1 MGRGGVQFMG
11 ACVMENGDTVI
22 LMELMLGGTLL
33 EAIASDR
40 ASWYNRRVAG
50 SEALAKHDAA

>member
-1 MGRGGVQFMG
+1 MQFMG

-33 EAIASDR
+33 EAIATDR
-40 ASWYNRRVAG
+40 ASWYNRRAAG
-50 SEALAKHDAA
+50 SETALKHDVA